1 MADRESGVTKVDRAD
16 LNIAVITVCLNC
28 EHEIERTIESVYQQE
43 QENYE
48 YIIQDGMSQD
58 CTMEKIRKYEEK
70 FAEKKISFIVN
81 SQRDEGIYHAMNQI
95 GRAHV

>member
-48 YIIQDGMSQD
+48 YIIQRS
-58 CTMEKIRKYEEK
+58 EEHTS
-70 FAEKKISFIVN
+70 ELQSP
-81 SQRDEGIYHAMNQI
+81 S
-95 GRAHV
+95 